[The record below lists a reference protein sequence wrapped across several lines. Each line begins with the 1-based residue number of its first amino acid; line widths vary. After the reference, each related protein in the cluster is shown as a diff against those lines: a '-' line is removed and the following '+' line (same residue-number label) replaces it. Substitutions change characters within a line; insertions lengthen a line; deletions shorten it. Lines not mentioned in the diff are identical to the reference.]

1 MTAFEFK
8 LPNCIFK
15 YKYYI
20 LNICIIKIIS
30 DIWHHDAIILFFY
43 HLNYFIL
50 RRYKNYIQ

>member
-1 MTAFEFK
+1 MTVFEFK